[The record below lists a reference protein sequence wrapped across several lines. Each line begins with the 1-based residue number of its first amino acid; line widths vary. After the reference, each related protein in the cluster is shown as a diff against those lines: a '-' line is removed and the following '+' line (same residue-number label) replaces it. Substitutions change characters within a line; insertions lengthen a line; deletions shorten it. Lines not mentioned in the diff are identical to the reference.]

1 MTYKLGDAQAIDSC
15 CVRNS
20 PRHSP
25 TMLIVSLIRHGE
37 SLDNL
42 KPVWAGHK
50 DAELSELGVRQA
62 KALGEAYAN
71 THLDA
76 IITSDLKRAHA
87 TAVALLNG
95 QPDPKP
101 SFKVDRD
108 LREQHFGDAEGHPW
122 MMHRIPNKSLAD
134 QFRDGQYPVLFERDE
149 RFPSGETLN
158 DVAVR
163 AERAIRDLVLKT
175 YLSRAISSGTQD
187 VHVAMVSH
195 GLCISELVPALLKRN
210 DGSLPTKD
218 YRGLMNTAWTRV
230 TVQAK
235 PSAAVPQV
243 NGELENLPPLIV
255 TVTDVNRHE
264 HILNVKRQR
273 GIVEHDPKQRSIREF
288 FGGGG
293 AKKPVEAMEHAESN
307 AMDEVGIEEPN

>member
-1 MTYKLGDAQAIDSC
+1 
-15 CVRNS
+15 
-20 PRHSP
+20 
-25 TMLIVSLIRHGE
+25 
-37 SLDNL
+37 
-42 KPVWAGHK
+42 
-50 DAELSELGVRQA
+50 
-62 KALGEAYAN
+62 
-71 THLDA
+71 
-76 IITSDLKRAHA
+76 
-87 TAVALLNG
+87 
-95 QPDPKP
+95 
-101 SFKVDRD
+101 
-108 LREQHFGDAEGHPW
+108 
-122 MMHRIPNKSLAD
+122 MHRIPNKSLAD

-235 PSAAVPQV
+235 VTFVTFRRLCLTKRVQPSAAVPQV

-264 HILNVKRQR
+264 HILNV
-273 GIVEHDPKQRSIREF
+273 VSHDL
-288 FGGGG
+288 
-293 AKKPVEAMEHAESN
+293 
-307 AMDEVGIEEPN
+307 